1 MTDMDRDEQTAP
13 PQADGQVEAGDKQAS
28 DEPTTDAAGP
38 APQVEA
44 ADEHDLAAVI
54 ESWEDDPRPQADEEL
69 GDVRPAAE
77 PPAEAGQAQGE
88 GAQQSESG
96 EDEGDDDASDQAA
109 SQAAPPDA
117 EGEVVPTMETAVSA
131 QEIADAEASAA
142 RSGDDREPADSE
154 AAVVEAILF
163 ASDSPVPASKIS
175 QVAELSG
182 QKAVNAAV
190 KRLNERYASI
200 GAAFRIEAIAG
211 GYQLLT
217 APRYHDVLAKLFR
230 AKSDSRLSQAA
241 LETMAIVA
249 YRQPILRADI
259 EAIRGV
265 ASGEILRSLMDKQLV
280 KIVGRAEVLG
290 RPMLYGTTKRFLEVF
305 GLSSLE
311 DLPRVEELRSGA
323 KEPAAKSAEKPPEPG
338 AESEQPAQP

>member
-1 MTDMDRDEQTAP
+1 
-13 PQADGQVEAGDKQAS
+13 
-28 DEPTTDAAGP
+28 
-38 APQVEA
+38 
-44 ADEHDLAAVI
+44 
-54 ESWEDDPRPQADEEL
+54 
-69 GDVRPAAE
+69 
-77 PPAEAGQAQGE
+77 
-88 GAQQSESG
+88 
-96 EDEGDDDASDQAA
+96 
-109 SQAAPPDA
+109 
-117 EGEVVPTMETAVSA
+117 METAVSA
-131 QEIADAEASAA
+131 QEIAEAEASAA
-142 RSGDDREPADSE
+142 RVNDDREPADPE

-190 KRLNERYASI
+190 KRLNERYTEI

-217 APRYHDVLAKLFR
+217 TPRYHDVLAKLFR

-241 LETMAIVA
+241 LETLAIVA

-265 ASGEILRSLMDKQLV
+265 ASGEVLRSLMDKQLV

-305 GLSSLE
+305 GLKGLE

-323 KEPAAKSAEKPPEPG
+323 KEPAAKPAEAKAEDAKPTGEP
-338 AESEQPAQP
+338 QPAQ

>member
-1 MTDMDRDEQTAP
+1 MTDPQDQERESDAIEAEGRQAFHDPAEEGAP
-13 PQADGQVEAGDKQAS
+13 GPQV
-28 DEPTTDAAGP
+28 DAAG
-38 APQVEA
+38 ER
-44 ADEHDLAAVI
+44 DLSAVI
-54 ESWEDDPRPQADEEL
+54 ESWEDVPPPTADT
-69 GDVRPAAE
+69 
-77 PPAEAGQAQGE
+77 
-88 GAQQSESG
+88 ESG
-96 EDEGDDDASDQAA
+96 E
-109 SQAAPPDA
+109 A
-117 EGEVVPTMETAVSA
+117 ERPEDIVSTEVVPTMETAVSA

-142 RSGDDREPADSE
+142 RSDDDREPEDPE

-190 KRLNERYASI
+190 KRLNDRYASI

-217 APRYHDVLAKLFR
+217 VPRYHDVLTKLFR
-230 AKSDSRLSQAA
+230 TKSDSRLSQAA

-265 ASGEILRSLMDKQLV
+265 ASGEILRGLMDKQLV

-323 KEPAAKSAEKPPEPG
+323 KEPAAKPAEAKAAEAQPEP
-338 AESEQPAQP
+338 EQPAQP